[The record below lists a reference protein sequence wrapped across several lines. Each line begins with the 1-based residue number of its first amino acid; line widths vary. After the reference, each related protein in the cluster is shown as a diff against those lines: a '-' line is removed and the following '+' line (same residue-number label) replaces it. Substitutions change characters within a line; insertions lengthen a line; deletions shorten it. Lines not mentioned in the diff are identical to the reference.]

1 MSHHSVVDASALS
14 PLFIEDEFTAS
25 AEAIAARAERIYLSD
40 WTTAECVSA
49 TGRAVRIGLMTR
61 ERAQVSCVAMD
72 GWAIRSAVR
81 VDIEAQDIRY
91 AETLLRRFEFNLRAP
106 DALHIAL
113 ARRVSLRLT
122 TFDQNMAAC
131 AKALGL
137 ALVNL
142 QN

>member
-1 MSHHSVVDASALS
+1 MRLCHWARSAYRSDDPRTRASL
-14 PLFIEDEFTAS
+14 L
-25 AEAIAARAERIYLSD
+25 RR
-40 WTTAECVSA
+40 
-49 TGRAVRIGLMTR
+49 
-61 ERAQVSCVAMD
+61 D
-72 GWAIRSAVR
+72 GWLAIGSAVR

-113 ARRVSLRLT
+113 ARRVSLPLA

-137 ALVNL
+137 TLVNL
-142 QN
+142 